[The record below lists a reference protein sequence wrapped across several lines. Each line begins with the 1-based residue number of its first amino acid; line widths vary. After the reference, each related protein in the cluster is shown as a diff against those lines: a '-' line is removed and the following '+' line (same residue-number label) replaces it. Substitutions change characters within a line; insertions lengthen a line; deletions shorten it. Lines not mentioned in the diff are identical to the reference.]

1 MTKDDWDPNPFT
13 HFLRVRY
20 SECDAQRVVFNAN
33 YAEYVDIAATEYSRA
48 IWGEHNKL
56 LEQGIDNVVV
66 SLMLNWRAPAR
77 FDDVIA
83 IQVRSKKI
91 GTTSFVL
98 QLRFCKLGEKESLAE
113 GEIAYVMIDTKTYKK
128 SAIPESYRQAL
139 ESAGPGMISNQSG
152 LDFDTLMQQ
161 HKA

>member
-83 IQVRSKKI
+83 IQVRPKKI

-98 QLRFCKLGEKESLAE
+98 QLRFCKLGDKESFAVV
-113 GEIAYVMIDTKTYKK
+113 IKTYKK

-152 LDFDTLMQQ
+152 LDLDTLMQL